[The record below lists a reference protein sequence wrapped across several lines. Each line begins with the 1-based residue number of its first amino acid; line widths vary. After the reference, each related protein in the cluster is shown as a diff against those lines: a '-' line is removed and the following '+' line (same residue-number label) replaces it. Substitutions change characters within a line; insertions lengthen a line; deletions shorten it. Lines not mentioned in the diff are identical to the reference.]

1 MRACAR
7 VGVFTNALG
16 VQQQVLGCVAPAQE
30 TKTETDTH
38 GPLVYSNESR
48 WTKEGMHVHW
58 HGKLGDVPEHPTI
71 LLAQEF
77 FDALPVH
84 QFEVRPA
91 LVLSSRHG
99 LLRQAVREDLWVGG
113 ETRRHRPG

>member
-1 MRACAR
+1 MCAC
-7 VGVFTNALG
+7 FSDALG

-30 TKTETDTH
+30 TKAEADAQ
-38 GPLVYSNESR
+38 GALVYSSESR

-84 QFEVRPA
+84 QFEVRRA
-91 LVLSSRHG
+91 LSLTAPSIAEALPS
-99 LLRQAVREDLWVGG
+99 
-113 ETRRHRPG
+113 T